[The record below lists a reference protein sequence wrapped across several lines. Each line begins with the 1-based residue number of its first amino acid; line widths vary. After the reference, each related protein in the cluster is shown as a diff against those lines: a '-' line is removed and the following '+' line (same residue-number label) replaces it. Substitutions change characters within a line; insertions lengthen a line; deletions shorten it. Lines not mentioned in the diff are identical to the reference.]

1 MADIRIEDLPLDAS
15 PAAGDFLPIDGA
27 TTRKTTIQAAV
38 EIGRPVASQAEAE
51 AGVDNTKV
59 MTPLTVF
66 QSLTVNA
73 ASPTQGAKADSALQ
87 PADIGVSVQGF
98 DALLQAVSA
107 LVTVADRLIYTTG
120 VDTVALTE
128 LTGFARTL
136 LDDADAATAR
146 STLGLGTLSTL
157 NTINNGNWSGTD
169 LAVANGGTG
178 ASDAATAL
186 SNLGGQPI
194 DAFLTSIAG
203 LTVAAGGFIRTS
215 AADTAVAQA
224 IVGTVSQ
231 SSGTP
236 TGSIVETG
244 SNANGTYARFADGTQ
259 ICWHTSSNA
268 DGVNTA
274 DGSLFRSASDLTWT
288 YPIAF
293 VSGNAP
299 YAHIAASR
307 SDRSVGTSATASPTA
322 TTHTYR
328 IWASTTLAAAGTV
341 FLRHYAIGRW
351 F

>member
-73 ASPTQGAKADSALQ
+73 ASPTQGAKADSSLQ

-186 SNLGGQPI
+186 SNLGGQPL

-203 LTVAAGGFIRTS
+203 LTVAAGGFLRTS

-224 IVGTVSQ
+224 IVGTVAQ
-231 SSGTP
+231 SGGTP
-236 TGSIVETG
+236 TGALFEEG
-244 SNANGTYARFADGTQ
+244 SNANGSWVRLPSGLQ
-259 ICWHTSSNA
+259 VCWHQLDTSA
-268 DGVNTA
+268 AGNTSTA
-274 DGSLFRSASDLTWT
+274 TGSLFWQNADTTWT

-293 VSGNAP
+293 
-299 YAHIAASR
+299 AAGPIVPQPAGVR
-307 SDRSVGTSATASPTA
+307 TDRVCGGTVTGVAGTSSVTVRA
-322 TTHTYR
+322 
-328 IWASTTLAAAGTV
+328 WASTTLGASIA
-341 FLRHYAIGRW
+341 LRIIAIGWW